1 MNITQ
6 ANTVHY
12 LLERGLLT
20 RESAVDGDLVL
31 VSSSSNNSN
40 TKVIRKDN
48 PGFFI
53 KQIRRSDMTAVV
65 SVQREAMAYWLGYN
79 DADFASLIP
88 YIPKYHD
95 YDPTRHLLVTELL
108 ADGVNLYEY
117 RFSKGAYPP
126 GVAAQMGTALA
137 AYHKSAGAEMRKGE
151 KADTMA
157 KTIPWVLT
165 LHDPQSP
172 MVPTFG
178 AASAAMLNFLR
189 SDPAFTFTLD
199 TLQKLWRYDSFI
211 HGDIKWDNFIIYEQ
225 SESGDKFTLKIID
238 WELAGFGD
246 AAWDAGSA
254 FQAYI
259 GFPIL
264 SMTSVPGPLPSDLVG
279 LLQYAPREIRDS
291 IREFWIGYITA
302 RPMEGTEAGEFIDRT
317 MRDTGARLLQTAF
330 ECTETLK
337 NQPQQHQYYTDML
350 TAKAYC
356 LARVALDIMKNPAVA
371 LAQIFNA

>member
-12 LLERGLLT
+12 LLERGLLSY
-20 RESAVDGDLVL
+20 ESAVDGDVVL
-31 VSSSSNNSN
+31 VTNSSNNSN

-65 SVQREAMAYWLGYN
+65 SVQREAMAYWLGHN
-79 DADFASLIP
+79 VEDFASLIP
-88 YIPKYHD
+88 YIPKYYD

-108 ADGVNLYEY
+108 ADGVNIYEY
-117 RFSKGAYPP
+117 RFTKGVYPP
-126 GVAAQMGTALA
+126 GAATRIGTALA
-137 AYHKSAGAEMRKGE
+137 SYHKSAGAGMKKSE
-151 KADTMA
+151 KAETLA
-157 KTIPWVLT
+157 KTMPWVLT

-178 AASAAMLNFLR
+178 PASLAMLNFVR
-189 SDPAFTFTLD
+189 TDPAFNFTLEN
-199 TLQKLWRYDSFI
+199 LQKLWRYDSFI

-225 SESGDKFTLKIID
+225 SETGADFTLKIID

-254 FQAYI
+254 FQAFLN
-259 GFPIL
+259 FPIL
-264 SMTSVPGPLPSDLVG
+264 SLTTIPAQLPSDLAG
-279 LLQYAPREIRDS
+279 LLAYAPREIRDS

-302 RPMEGTEAGEFIDRT
+302 NPMEGPEAGEFINRV
-317 MRDTGARLLQTAF
+317 MQDTGARLLQTAF

-356 LARVALDIMKNPAVA
+356 LARVAVDIMKNPAA
-371 LAQIFNA
+371 SLGHLFNA